1 VGGDVGLASAA
12 LLDLM
17 TNKTSEPEAKKKLA
31 EVLGSHDPNAC
42 FMCARCTTG
51 CEAMELLENF
61 PHQVVN
67 LARLG
72 LIDELVN
79 GEKIWACMQCLK
91 CTERCP
97 QDVAPSDVFLALRN
111 MAVQAGAK
119 VPEGFF
125 KALEMIMETGY
136 LQPVQEVVSRT
147 FETYTRKTLNLR
159 EEIPQ
164 PSDKEKFKEVF
175 MATMEGMF

>member
-1 VGGDVGLASAA
+1 MASAA

-17 TNKTSEPEAKKKLA
+17 TNKAPEPEAKRRFA
-31 EVLGSHDPNAC
+31 EVVGSQDPNAC
-42 FMCARCTTG
+42 LVCARCTAG

-67 LARLG
+67 LVKLG
-72 LIDELVN
+72 FIDELIN
-79 GEKIWACMQCLK
+79 SEKIWACMQCLK

-97 QDVAPSDVFLALRN
+97 QNVAPSDVFLALRN
-111 MAVQAGAK
+111 LAVRAGAK

-125 KALEMIMETGY
+125 KALEVIMETGY
-136 LQPVQEVVSRT
+136 MQPVQEVVSRT
-147 FETYTRKTLNLR
+147 FETCSRKSLNLR
-159 EEIPQ
+159 EEVPR
-164 PSDKEKFKEVF
+164 PADLEKFKESL

>member
-1 VGGDVGLASAA
+1 MASAA

-17 TNKTSEPEAKKKLA
+17 TNKASELDAKKKLA
-31 EVLGSHDPNAC
+31 EVLGSHDPYAC
-42 FMCARCTTG
+42 YVCARCTTG

-61 PHQVVN
+61 PHRVVN

-72 LIDELVN
+72 FLDELIS

-97 QDVAPSDVFLALRN
+97 QDVAPSDVFLVLRN
-111 MAVQAGAK
+111 LAVKAGAK
-119 VPEGFF
+119 VPEGYF

-136 LQPVQEVVSRT
+136 LQPVQEVVSRS

-159 EEIPQ
+159 EQIPE
-164 PSDKEKFKEVF
+164 PSDKEKFKEAF

>member
-1 VGGDVGLASAA
+1 LASVA

-17 TNKTSEPEAKKKLA
+17 TNKPSEPEAKKRFA
-31 EVLGSHDPNAC
+31 EIIGSQDPNAC
-42 FMCARCTTG
+42 FVCARCTTG

-67 LARLG
+67 LVRLG
-72 LIDELVN
+72 LIDELIN
-79 GEKIWACMQCLK
+79 SEKIWACMQCLK

-97 QDVAPSDVFLALRN
+97 QNVAPSDVFLALRN
-111 MAVQAGAK
+111 LAVKAGAK
-119 VPEGFF
+119 VPDGFF

-147 FETYTRKTLNLR
+147 FETYNRKSLNLR
-159 EEIPQ
+159 ENIPQ
-164 PSDKEKFKEVF
+164 PANLEKFKEAF